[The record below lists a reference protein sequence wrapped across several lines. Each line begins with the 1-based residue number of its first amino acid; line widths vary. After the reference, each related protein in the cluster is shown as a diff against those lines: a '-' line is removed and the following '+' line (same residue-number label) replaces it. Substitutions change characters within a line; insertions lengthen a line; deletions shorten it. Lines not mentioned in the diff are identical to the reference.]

1 MRKIYKHEN
10 SVLQNMIGSIWQE
23 FGLNRDRQLSM
34 TDIHKLK
41 ELNNLVKASEKK
53 LEILQQK
60 AKGNTDEVAQEKVI
74 LEASRQLEETLEDL
88 IMFFETR

>member
-1 MRKIYKHEN
+1 MRKIYKHEI
-10 SVLQNMIGSIWQE
+10 SVLQNMIGSIWHE

-34 TDIHKLK
+34 TDFHKLK
-41 ELNNLVKASEKK
+41 EVNNLVKASEKK
-53 LEILQQK
+53 LELLQQK
-60 AKGNTDEVAQEKVI
+60 AKGNTDEEAQEKVI